1 MGVLL
6 TFIVAFILEFL
17 IIAGLSW
24 VACWAL
30 GLLGITVIWTWTL
43 ALACSSSSNLS
54 GLFSKRA

>member
-6 TFIVAFILEFL
+6 TVIVAFILEFL

-43 ALACSSSSNLS
+43 ALGVFVLVE
-54 GLFSKRA
+54 LIRIIF

>member
-6 TFIVAFILEFL
+6 TVMVAFVLEFL

-30 GLLGITVIWTWTL
+30 GLLGIAVVWTWTL
-43 ALACSSSSNLS
+43 ALGVFVLIE
-54 GLFSKRA
+54 LIRIIF

>member
-1 MGVLL
+1 MGALL
-6 TFIVAFILEFL
+6 TLIVAGILEFL

-43 ALACSSSSNLS
+43 ALGVFVLVE
-54 GLFSKRA
+54 LIRIIF

>member
-6 TFIVAFILEFL
+6 TFIVAGILEFL

-30 GLLGITVIWTWTL
+30 GLLGVTVIWTWSL
-43 ALACSSSSNLS
+43 ALGVFVLVE
-54 GLFSKRA
+54 LIRIIF

>member
-1 MGVLL
+1 MGALL
-6 TFIVAFILEFL
+6 TLIVDFILEFL

-43 ALACSSSSNLS
+43 ALGVFVLVE
-54 GLFSKRA
+54 LIRIIF

>member
-6 TFIVAFILEFL
+6 TFIVAFVLEFL

-30 GLLGITVIWTWTL
+30 GLLGITVVWTWTL
-43 ALACSSSSNLS
+43 ALGVFVLVE
-54 GLFSKRA
+54 LIRIIF

>member
-6 TFIVAFILEFL
+6 TFIVALIQEFL

-43 ALACSSSSNLS
+43 ALGVFVLVE
-54 GLFSKRA
+54 LIRIIF

>member
-43 ALACSSSSNLS
+43 ALGVFVLVE
-54 GLFSKRA
+54 LIRIIF